1 MSNRISLKVKVHKK
15 EQPVSSDP
23 SQPSILNQSDRDKA
37 KEILLKKIPDKYHDQ
52 IDSLEE
58 EVLRTSVMFLQSR
71 VTADKVLQRYHMVL
85 CKMCININ
93 KNEYIIDQLSSGN
106 LLLKDLPSMSDAE
119 LNPSE
124 WSKQLST
131 RAVEADQVVHGN
143 TNIATTDQIKCPK
156 RGCGSSVRYTEEQT
170 RSADEAATIMAECIE
185 CGFKFNI

>member
-15 EQPVSSDP
+15 EKNEMPSESST
-23 SQPSILNQSDRDKA
+23 SILDQSDRDKA
-37 KEILLKKIPDKYHDQ
+37 KKILVKKIPEKYHDQ

-58 EVLRTSVMFLQSR
+58 EVLRTSVIFLQPR
-71 VTADKVLQRYHMVL
+71 VTADKVLKRYHMVL
-85 CKMCININ
+85 CKMCTNIN
-93 KNEYIIDQLSSGN
+93 TNDYIIDQLSSGN
-106 LLLKDLPSMSDAE
+106 LLLKDLPSMSDTE

-156 RGCGSSVRYTEEQT
+156 RGCGASVRYTEEQT
-170 RSADEAATIMAECIE
+170 RSADEAATIKAECIE
-185 CGFKFNI
+185 CGYKFNI